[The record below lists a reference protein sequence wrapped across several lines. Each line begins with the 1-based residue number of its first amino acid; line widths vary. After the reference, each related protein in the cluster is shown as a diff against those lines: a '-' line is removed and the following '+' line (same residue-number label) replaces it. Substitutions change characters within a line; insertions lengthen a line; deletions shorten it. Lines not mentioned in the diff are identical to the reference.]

1 MQAPNV
7 MNPQNLP
14 HSPPACEAPGNG
26 TFNNA
31 KVEVKIAGWPAVVFT
46 EHDLVQS
53 PVEALSEH
61 WSCVGSQ
68 GPSSASL
75 GPDGPRHRA
84 FLAREALGC
93 QMAKAAVCE
102 RPMLANPQAL
112 ISYLQIAMGYEQ
124 VEQFRILFLDRK
136 NKLIAYEVQQLGTV
150 DDTPVRLKTVVL
162 APELDL
168 HDHIVIG
175 HATYTSFRSAGLL

>member
-1 MQAPNV
+1 MLAANV

-31 KVEVKIAGWPAVVFT
+31 KVEVKIAGRPAVVFT
-46 EHDLVQS
+46 GHDLAQS
-53 PVEALSEH
+53 RVEALSEH

-84 FLAREALGC
+84 FQARAALAC
-93 QMAKAAVCE
+93 QMAKAAVRD
-102 RPMLANPQAL
+102 RPVLAN
-112 ISYLQIAMGYEQ
+112 
-124 VEQFRILFLDRK
+124 
-136 NKLIAYEVQQLGTV
+136 
-150 DDTPVRLKTVVL
+150 
-162 APELDL
+162 
-168 HDHIVIG
+168 
-175 HATYTSFRSAGLL
+175 